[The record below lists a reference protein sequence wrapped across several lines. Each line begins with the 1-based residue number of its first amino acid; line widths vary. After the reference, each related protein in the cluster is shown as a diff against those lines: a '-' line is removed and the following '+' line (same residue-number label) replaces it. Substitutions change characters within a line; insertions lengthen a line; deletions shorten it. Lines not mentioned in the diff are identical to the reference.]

1 MEAIK
6 EFLGKNGFEIGE
18 NGVMSNSKCNVSIIN
33 NSYCILAYGNEFSEY
48 GYDGCM
54 YSYDLNIYWLIGVLT
69 YYNLIDK
76 NYNQ

>member
-1 MEAIK
+1 MGRDYFGFLK
-6 EFLGKNGFEIGE
+6 ENLRFQLLL
-18 NGVMSNSKCNVSIIN
+18 NVSVIN
-33 NSYCILAYGNEFSEY
+33 NSYCILSYGDEFSEY